1 VPKFS
6 CDIELLI
13 AEENKSYYSSGT
25 HFHDASVQTATMQD
39 LTKAIFSYTS
49 YTSSTQISSVAEA
62 LVEKFPCL
70 KEPESFAGM
79 HGWQQHT
86 RCTISKLKSQKYTY
100 PELEAN
106 RLKRKLPTN
115 AAPAKNV
122 KRHL

>member
-1 VPKFS
+1 
-6 CDIELLI
+6 
-13 AEENKSYYSSGT
+13 
-25 HFHDASVQTATMQD
+25 M
-39 LTKAIFSYTS
+39 
-49 YTSSTQISSVAEA
+49 QISSVAEA

-122 KRHL
+122 KRHKKVEVIYITHHVGENPDTLEKERIELVNEM

>member
-1 VPKFS
+1 
-6 CDIELLI
+6 
-13 AEENKSYYSSGT
+13 
-25 HFHDASVQTATMQD
+25 
-39 LTKAIFSYTS
+39 
-49 YTSSTQISSVAEA
+49 VAEA

-106 RLKRKLPTN
+106 RLNRKLPTNAAPELPTNAAPELPTN

-122 KRHL
+122 KRHKKVEVIYITHHVGENPDTLEKERIELVNEM